1 MSRWIN
7 SFIIISSL
15 LVTTSAYAQE
25 TTAGPGRVEVTL
37 IPAGATFVTSNASG
51 PSFGSYDIGGAFAR
65 NFSRMVGVE
74 GELGGSLGVSQTF
87 SMSDGSSLTEKSPNM
102 LSYTGN
108 LVINAPGHSFVPY
121 ATGGLGGL
129 TVYSRP
135 VLGITTNDTF
145 LTGNVGGGAK
155 WFAGNGRWGLR
166 GDYRFIG
173 VRANDNAPAFFG
185 QETRYGHRIYGG
197 VLLNVAR

>member
-25 TTAGPGRVEVTL
+25 TTPGPGKVEVTL

-121 ATGGLGGL
+121 ATGGVGGL

-166 GDYRFIG
+166 GDYRFLTMKSNNS
-173 VRANDNAPAFFG
+173 ASEFFG
-185 QETRYGHRIYGG
+185 LTNRHANRIYGA
-197 VLLNVAR
+197 VIINAVR